1 MLTIRP
7 ANLADAQ
14 AIQVIYAPYV
24 EKTAITLNMKFPVF
38 KNLRIVSIKPLKLTL
53 IWSLKR
59 MDKFSDMPMLQPTM
73 PGQLIIG
80 QLNCPSICM
89 KMPVVEVWE
98 VSSMMLLKRN
108 LNNGAFC
115 DS

>member
-24 EKTAITLNMKFPVF
+24 EKTAITFEYEFPVL

-98 VSSMMLLKRN
+98 VSIY
-108 LNNGAFC
+108 
-115 DS
+115 